1 MKVAGHHTRRDGA
14 HCMNELAPRLARLLD
29 KEAIRDV
36 LSKYARGVD
45 RGDGTLLKSCYHPD
59 AIEEHGGRYT
69 GNAHEY
75 VDGAIPRIRLMD
87 SMQHVLGNTHFDFV
101 RDDLAYVETY
111 LVTLARVNIKGERF
125 DTFTGGRLIDRFE
138 RRDGEW
144 KIAHRRT
151 IFDWNRDTPSR
162 EGWVGGMFVPG
173 QPGMRMGMKG
183 DTDPSYERF

>member
-1 MKVAGHHTRRDGA
+1 
-14 HCMNELAPRLARLLD
+14 MNDLDPRLARLLD
-29 KEAIRDV
+29 KEAIREV

-45 RGDGTLLKSCYHPD
+45 RGDGPLLKSCYHPD

-69 GNAHEY
+69 GNAYEY

-101 RDDLAYVETY
+101 TDDLAYVETY
-111 LVTLARVNIKGERF
+111 LVTLARMNINGERF

-138 RRDGEW
+138 RRQGDW

-162 EGWVGGMFVPG
+162 EGWVGGMFIPG
-173 QPGMRMGMKG
+173 QPGMRMGSKG
-183 DTDPSYERF
+183 ETDPSYERF